1 VRLCRARCSRG
12 VGDDHGVSWT
22 RTAFLS
28 RLGNKGA
35 VALRMRLGPCTLCMI
50 AVHLPA
56 GTSAAATAARDEAP
70 AWQALTFAF
79 ATLV

>member
-1 VRLCRARCSRG
+1 
-12 VGDDHGVSWT
+12 
-22 RTAFLS
+22 
-28 RLGNKGA
+28 
-35 VALRMRLGPCTLCMI
+35 MI

-56 GTSAAATAARDEAP
+56 GTSAAATAARDEAS